1 MQGVFIDDFWCA
13 GPTCSQTEGPTEM
26 NPNSRADMGLSESD
40 MVAVTKGWYEN
51 IDAVQVA
58 LLKNNKYVLR

>member
-1 MQGVFIDDFWCA
+1 
-13 GPTCSQTEGPTEM
+13 M
-26 NPNSRADMGLSESD
+26 NPNTRADMGLSEGD

-51 IDAVQVA
+51 IDAVQLA